1 MRDIIFI
8 NPLDKTH
15 VSEMLELQA
24 PPLNLMYLGASL
36 EKASF
41 SVKILDD
48 NLKRWGYEQITK
60 LVEKLNPFIIGVT
73 ATTATIKNSL
83 EYIKSIKR
91 ILPDV
96 LTIIGGPHPT
106 FLPIDTLKA
115 LKELDVVVIGEG
127 EETFTELAEKY
138 EKKGEKGL
146 EEVKGI
152 AYRDQ
157 SKIRVNEPRPL
168 IRDLD
173 SLPFPARHLVPFK
186 EYETTKNDQ
195 AHIITSR
202 GCIYSCEYC
211 SSSLIMGKKFRARSP
226 ENVVDEIEELYD
238 KYKIGEIGFI
248 DDAFV
253 LNKRRAHRI
262 AEEIKERSL
271 DIRWSTSSRV
281 NTINK
286 QLLSNLKSA
295 GLQSIYYGV
304 ESGSQRV
311 LDLMN
316 KKITLKQSE
325 DAVKIA
331 KDLEIEV
338 MASFM
343 FGYPGETP
351 AEMDKTIDF
360 SIKLDPDYAQ
370 YSILTPFPG
379 TPIYYKL
386 EKRGLIE
393 KDWEK
398 YTVLEPVIKYEK
410 LGLSREIVKRKL
422 LEAYFKFYRRLSYY
436 IKHPHM
442 IKVVLKTLLK
452 SLT

>member
-1 MRDIIFI
+1 MADIVLI

-15 VSEMLELQA
+15 VNEMLELQA

-41 SVKILDD
+41 SVKVLDD
-48 NLKRWGYEQITK
+48 SLKEWGYTQVNK
-60 LVEKLNPFIIGVT
+60 LVEKLNPLIVGVT
-73 ATTATIKNSL
+73 ATTATIKSSL

-91 ILPDV
+91 LLPDV
-96 LTIIGGPHPT
+96 LTVIGGPHTT
-106 FLPIDTLKA
+106 FLPIDTLKS
-115 LKELDVVVIGEG
+115 LKELDTVVIGEG

-138 EKKGEKGL
+138 EKKGKEGL
-146 EEVKGI
+146 EEVRGI
-152 AYRDQ
+152 AYRNQ
-157 SKIRVNEPRPL
+157 SRIKVNEPRPL
-168 IRDLD
+168 IQDLD
-173 SLPFPARHLVPFK
+173 SIPFPARHLVPFK
-186 EYETTKNDQ
+186 EYETSKNGQ

-202 GCIYSCEYC
+202 GCTYSCKYC
-211 SSSLIMGKKFRARSP
+211 SSSLIMGRRFRARSP

-238 KYKIGEIGFI
+238 KYKIKEIGFI
-248 DDAFV
+248 DDTFV
-253 LNKRRAHRI
+253 LNKRRALAI
-262 AEEIKERSL
+262 ADEIKERSL
-271 DIRWSTSSRV
+271 DITWSTSSRV
-281 NTINK
+281 NTIDK
-286 QLLSNLKSA
+286 PLLSNLKSA
-295 GLQSIYYGV
+295 GLQSIYYGI

-311 LDLMN
+311 LNLMN
-316 KKITLKQSE
+316 KKITLRQSE

-331 KDLEIEV
+331 KDLGIEV
-338 MASFM
+338 MASFI

-379 TPIYYKL
+379 TPIYQKL
-386 EKRGLIE
+386 EKKGLIE

-398 YTVLEPVIKYEK
+398 YTVLDPVIKYERF
-410 LGLSREIVKRKL
+410 GLSRKIVKKKL

>member
-1 MRDIIFI
+1 MKDIIFI

-157 SKIRVNEPRPL
+157 SKIRVNDPRPL

-248 DDAFV
+248 DDTFV

-271 DIRWSTSSRV
+271 DITWSTSSRV

-379 TPIYYKL
+379 TPIYYKV

>member
-1 MRDIIFI
+1 MKDIIFI

>member
-1 MRDIIFI
+1 MKDIIFI

-157 SKIRVNEPRPL
+157 SKIRVNDPRPL

-248 DDAFV
+248 DDTFV

-271 DIRWSTSSRV
+271 DITWSTSSRV

>member
-1 MRDIIFI
+1 MADVVLI

-48 NLKRWGYEQITK
+48 SLKEWGYNQVNK
-60 LVEKLNPFIIGVT
+60 LVEKLNPFIVGVT
-73 ATTATIKNSL
+73 ATTATIKSSL

-91 ILPDV
+91 LLPDV
-96 LTIIGGPHPT
+96 LTVIGGPHTT
-106 FLPIDTLKA
+106 FLPIDTLKS
-115 LKELDVVVIGEG
+115 LKELDTVVIGEG
-127 EETFTELAEKY
+127 EETFIELAEKY
-138 EKKGEKGL
+138 EKRGKEGL

-152 AYRDQ
+152 AYRNQ
-157 SKIRVNEPRPL
+157 SRIKVNEPRPF
-168 IRDLD
+168 IQDLD
-173 SLPFPARHLVPFK
+173 SIPFPARHLVPFK
-186 EYETTKNDQ
+186 EYETSKNGQ

-202 GCIYSCEYC
+202 GCTYSCRYC
-211 SSSLIMGKKFRARSP
+211 SSSLIMGRRFRARSP

-238 KYKIGEIGFI
+238 KYKIEEIGFI
-248 DDAFV
+248 DDTFV
-253 LNKRRAHRI
+253 LNKRRALAI
-262 AEEIKERSL
+262 ADEIKERSL
-271 DIRWSTSSRV
+271 DITWSTSSRV
-281 NTINK
+281 NTIDK

-295 GLQSIYYGV
+295 GLQSIYYGI

-311 LDLMN
+311 LNLMN
-316 KKITLKQSE
+316 KKITLRQSE

-331 KDLEIEV
+331 KDLGIEV

-379 TPIYYKL
+379 TPIYQKL
-386 EKRGLIE
+386 EKKGLIE

-398 YTVLEPVIKYEK
+398 YTVLDLVIKYERF
-410 LGLSREIVKRKL
+410 GLSRKIVKRKL
-422 LEAYFKFYRRLSYY
+422 FEAYFKFYRRLSYY

-442 IKVVLKTLLK
+442 IKVVLKTVLK